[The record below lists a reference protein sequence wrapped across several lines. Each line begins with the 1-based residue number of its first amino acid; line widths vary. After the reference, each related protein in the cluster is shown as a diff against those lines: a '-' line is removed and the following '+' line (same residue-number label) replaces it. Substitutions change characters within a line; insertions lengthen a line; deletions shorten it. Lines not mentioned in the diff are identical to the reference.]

1 MFRFKGVKKTEAMAR
16 NLTAS
21 CRQIDSSSKH
31 LSTLCDFRLVC
42 RQYPY
47 GPISYSSFS
56 HGQISNNFAAYV
68 PRTAEIHIMTAES
81 PFSLDP
87 NPSFL
92 LLQSTFFKRRKA
104 AEALPVSWRY
114 PWCIPILLHSNT
126 AQLFRFTIGR
136 L

>member
-81 PFSLDP
+81 PFPL
-87 NPSFL
+87 
-92 LLQSTFFKRRKA
+92 
-104 AEALPVSWRY
+104 
-114 PWCIPILLHSNT
+114 IPIVFAASVHLFQKEEGSRGSPSVLAVSLVHPHLAAFT